1 MRPHLMLDF
10 NPMSIVQQELSPQWV
25 RLMGYGFGLLM
36 FSLAISRD
44 FFPVSLWWTL
54 GVAAVYP
61 LASYAGTRYF
71 RERYPER
78 TMALLIMGDSAMA
91 GGSFV
96 MMKFNPFCCLLL
108 FLIVSTAT
116 MALSGVRGW
125 LLTLSAMLVGLI
137 GSLIIFGVPTPLLD
151 MPDALTTTVLGIACT
166 IIVTLLGF
174 FSHRQAQRLMDA
186 QNELQNRQ
194 NESITLSR
202 KLTKYLPPQVWGSI
216 FSGQTDVKLQTQ
228 RKQLSVFFSDIKG
241 FTEITE
247 ELQPEALTELLNS
260 YFTEMS
266 KIALK
271 YGGTIDK
278 FIGDA
283 ILIFF
288 GDPNSRGLKQ
298 DAIACVSMAIEMR
311 KRMKALKQIW
321 VKQGVTKPLQVRIGI
336 NSGYCT
342 VGNFGAET
350 RMDYTI
356 VGKEVNLASRLE
368 SLAQPGEIL
377 IAEPTYNLIRD
388 VVLCRDR
395 GEISVKGFS
404 KPVLIY
410 EVVDMRRDLGATQSY
425 MEFETEGFSMY
436 LDIDKIRNYDKDKV
450 VATLEA
456 AAKRVKE
463 KLIV

>member
-1 MRPHLMLDF
+1 MRPQLNLDF
-10 NPMSIVQQELSPQWV
+10 APINLVQNELPPHWV
-25 RLMGYGFGLLM
+25 RFMGYAFGLLM
-36 FSLAISRD
+36 FGMGISRG
-44 FFPVSLWWTL
+44 FFPASLWWAAALTL
-54 GVAAVYP
+54 VYP
-61 LASYAGTRYF
+61 LASHFGTRYF
-71 RERYPER
+71 RERYPDR
-78 TMALLIMGDSAMA
+78 AIGLLIMADTAMT
-91 GGSFV
+91 GGAFV
-96 MMKFNPFCCLLL
+96 VMQFNPFCSLLL
-108 FLIVSTAT
+108 FLIVSSAT
-116 MALSGVRGW
+116 MALGGTRGW
-125 LLTLSAMLVGLI
+125 LLSIAAMLVGLT
-137 GSLIIFGVPTPLLD
+137 GSLIVFGIPEPQLQVPDTL
-151 MPDALTTTVLGIACT
+151 MISVLAIAST
-166 IIVTLLGF
+166 LIVTLLGF
-174 FSHRQAQRLMDA
+174 FSHRQARHLMDT
-186 QNELQNRQ
+186 QHELHIKQQ
-194 NESITLSR
+194 ESNSLSR
-202 KLTKYLPPQVWGSI
+202 KLAKYLPPQVWGSI

-260 YFTEMS
+260 YFTEMA

-298 DAIACVSMAIEMR
+298 DAVACVSMAIEMR

-321 VKQGVTKPLQVRIGI
+321 LKQGVTKPLQVRVGI

-377 IAEPTYNLIRD
+377 IAESTYNLVRD

-395 GEISVKGFS
+395 GEITVKGFS
-404 KPVLIY
+404 KPVPIF
-410 EVVDMRRDLGATQSY
+410 EVVDHRRDLGAIQSY
-425 MEFETEGFSMY
+425 MEYETDGFSMY
-436 LDIDKIRNYDKDKV
+436 LDIDKIRNFDKDKV

>member
-1 MRPHLMLDF
+1 
-10 NPMSIVQQELSPQWV
+10 
-25 RLMGYGFGLLM
+25 
-36 FSLAISRD
+36 
-44 FFPVSLWWTL
+44 
-54 GVAAVYP
+54 
-61 LASYAGTRYF
+61 
-71 RERYPER
+71 
-78 TMALLIMGDSAMA
+78 
-91 GGSFV
+91 
-96 MMKFNPFCCLLL
+96 
-108 FLIVSTAT
+108 
-116 MALSGVRGW
+116 
-125 LLTLSAMLVGLI
+125 
-137 GSLIIFGVPTPLLD
+137 
-151 MPDALTTTVLGIACT
+151 
-166 IIVTLLGF
+166 
-174 FSHRQAQRLMDA
+174 
-186 QNELQNRQ
+186 
-194 NESITLSR
+194 
-202 KLTKYLPPQVWGSI
+202 
-216 FSGQTDVKLQTQ
+216 
-228 RKQLSVFFSDIKG
+228 
-241 FTEITE
+241 
-247 ELQPEALTELLNS
+247 
-260 YFTEMS
+260 MS

-288 GDPNSRGLKQ
+288 GDPNTRGLKQ

-311 KRMKALKQIW
+311 KRMKTLKQVW

-368 SLAQPGEIL
+368 SMAQPGEIL

-395 GEISVKGFS
+395 GEISVRGFS

-410 EVVDMRRDLGATQSY
+410 EVVDLRRDLGATQSY
-425 MEFETEGFSMY
+425 MEFETEGFSMF

>member
-1 MRPHLMLDF
+1 MRPQLHLDF
-10 NPMSIVQQELSPQWV
+10 APISLVQNELPPQWV

-36 FSLAISRD
+36 FGIGMARD
-44 FFPVSLWWTL
+44 FFPVSLWWII
-54 GVAAVYP
+54 AFSIIYP
-61 LASYAGTRYF
+61 FASHAGSRYF
-71 RERYPER
+71 REKYPDR
-78 TMALLIMGDSAMA
+78 AMASLIMIDTGMA
-91 GGSFV
+91 GGAFV
-96 MMKFNPFCCLLL
+96 MMQFNPFCSLLL
-108 FLIVSTAT
+108 FLIVSSAT
-116 MALSGVRGW
+116 MALGGIRGW
-125 LLTLSAMLVGLI
+125 LMTFSSMVLGLI
-137 GSLIIFGVPTPLLD
+137 GALIVFGIPEPQLA
-151 MPDALTTTVLGIACT
+151 MPDTLTIIVLSVAST

-174 FSHRQAQRLMDA
+174 FSYRQARRLMDA
-186 QNELQNRQ
+186 QHELHLKQQ
-194 NESITLSR
+194 ESSSLSR
-202 KLTKYLPPQVWGSI
+202 KLAKYLPPQVWGSI

-298 DAIACVSMAIEMR
+298 DAVACVSMAIEMR
-311 KRMKALKQIW
+311 KRMKTLKQTW
-321 VKQGVTKPLQVRIGI
+321 VKQGVTRPLQVRIGI

-368 SLAQPGEIL
+368 SMAQPGEIL
-377 IAEPTYNLIRD
+377 IAESTYNLIRD

-395 GEISVKGFS
+395 GEITVKGFS

-410 EVVDMRRDLGATQSY
+410 EVVDLRRDLGAVQSY
-425 MEFETEGFSMY
+425 MEYETEGFSMF
-436 LDIDKIRNYDKDKV
+436 LDIDKIRNFDKDKV
-450 VATLEA
+450 VTTLEA